1 MVGLHDPSGSNAGR
15 ANFNSLVSTLN
26 NNPYSMQVWIPSSF
40 RDVIGVAYI
49 IPEHRGFST
58 DLTTSSHL
66 YASSN
71 QFARTVRIAEGI
83 LMVKRHQ
90 QKQKNR

>member
-1 MVGLHDPSGSNAGR
+1 MGLHDPSGSNAGR

-71 QFARTVRIAEGI
+71 QLARTVRIAEGI

>member
-1 MVGLHDPSGSNAGR
+1 
-15 ANFNSLVSTLN
+15 
-26 NNPYSMQVWIPSSF
+26 MQVWVPSSF

-49 IPEHRGFST
+49 IPEQRDFST

-66 YASSN
+66 DTSSI
-71 QFARTVRIAEGI
+71 QVARTVRIAEGI

-90 QKQKNR
+90 

>member
-1 MVGLHDPSGSNAGR
+1 MGLHDPSGSNAGR
-15 ANFNSLVSTLN
+15 ADFNSLVSTLN
-26 NNPYSMQVWIPSSF
+26 NNPYSMQVWVPSSF

-49 IPEHRGFST
+49 IPEHRGFTT